1 MNRTKRARACSRAG
15 YCAGAVKRIS
25 AGRGRDKGLKLH
37 GLLSG
42 KCGQLIAGLRD
53 LEVTDVALALGD
65 EGVERHAVGAKLTDD
80 FRLDFEAVLEAL
92 TRQRPGLVGIGDDLR
107 GGDCRGILFGEQPA
121 VFAVDDRNLIGD
133 PSVGGN
139 QRIDPRERRP
149 EIGRHGMRQVGQ
161 ALRLVDQ
168 HLGLV
173 GELLHLIAD
182 LLEGT
187 RRRQNVLGVVGRII
201 DDITFPSRDW

>member
-1 MNRTKRARACSRAG
+1 M
-15 YCAGAVKRIS
+15 
-25 AGRGRDKGLKLH
+25 
-37 GLLSG
+37 
-42 KCGQLIAGLRD
+42 
-53 LEVTDVALALGD
+53 
-65 EGVERHAVGAKLTDD
+65 
-80 FRLDFEAVLEAL
+80 LEAL
-92 TRQRPGLVGIGDDLR
+92 ARQRPGLVGIGDDLR
-107 GGDCRGILFGEQPA
+107 GGDGRGILFGEQPA

-133 PSVGGN
+133 PSGGGN

-161 ALRLVDQ
+161 VLRLVDQ

-187 RRRQNVLGVVGRII
+187 RRRQNVLGVVGRIV
-201 DDITFPSRDW
+201 DDIADAEDGVGVLDRRHGQAGGSHGRQKFTFHGSPPCRGGWGAGYRQPRDPRPSRGLWRAARSQRTRPHHERQSARPSERDPAWWKRR